1 MRKLVNW
8 GVMLLS
14 RYKDIPTARSVVK
27 KKSSNPMLFL
37 VEGYAVLIVL
47 GTILLKCP
55 FSLQKDLS
63 VIDAFF
69 TATSAVCVTGLSVID
84 VGATFTHAGLWIL
97 AMLIQVGG
105 LGIMTFSTAIL
116 LLSGMRPG
124 FNQQAIFK
132 SGFTTEGN
140 IDPKKILAAV
150 LPFTVVLEGLGA
162 TALFTQFESFPI
174 DERILYSVF
183 HAVSAFCN
191 AGFSPFADSLMRFQF
206 NPVVSPVIILLVLSG
221 SLGFLSMSEIKNLF
235 DFKTRTIQKISL
247 HTKIALLATLVIVL
261 VEMSSVLAIEWNGA
275 FGDQNIAEKFLSAA
289 FVSIASRTAGFNTI
303 DPLSLRETSMIII
316 IVAMFIGASPGSC
329 GGGLKTTTAA
339 VIALLGFNRLLGR
352 ERTQVMG
359 RTIPEETVD
368 KAVRIF
374 IVYVILALVGT
385 LVLLFSE
392 FPGAALGASESHFL
406 RVFFEVVSALSTC
419 GLSLGFS
426 QELSAFGRVFI
437 CIFMFVGRMGALFL
451 ISAVVKKKEGS
462 AWYAEEDI
470 MVG

>member
-1 MRKLVNW
+1 
-8 GVMLLS
+8 MLLS
-14 RYKDIPTARSVVK
+14 RYKDIPTAKSVIK

-47 GTILLKCP
+47 GTVLLKCP
-55 FSLQKDLS
+55 FSLQRELS

-97 AMLIQVGG
+97 AALIQVGG

-150 LPFTVVLEGLGA
+150 LPFTIVLEGLGA
-162 TALFTQFESFPI
+162 TALFTQFESLPL

-191 AGFSPFADSLMRFQF
+191 AGFSPFADSLMHFQF
-206 NPVVSPVIILLVLSG
+206 NPVVCPVIILLVLSG

-275 FGDQNIAEKFLSAA
+275 FSDQNIAEKFLSAA

-303 DPLSLRETSMIII
+303 DPLSLRETSMIIV

-385 LVLLFSE
+385 LVLLFTE
-392 FPGAALGASESHFL
+392 FSGKAFGVSESHFL
-406 RVFFEVVSALSTC
+406 RVFFEVTSALSTC
-419 GLSLGFS
+419 GLSLGLS
-426 QELSAFGRVFI
+426 QELSAFGRIFI

-451 ISAVVKKKEGS
+451 ISAVVKKKEGG

>member
-1 MRKLVNW
+1 
-8 GVMLLS
+8 MLLS
-14 RYKDIPTARSVVK
+14 RYKDIPTAKSIIK

-37 VEGYAVLIVL
+37 VKGYAVLIVL

-55 FSLQKDLS
+55 FSLQGELS

-84 VGATFTHAGLWIL
+84 IGATFTHAGLWIL
-97 AMLIQVGG
+97 AALIQIGG

-162 TALFTQFESFPI
+162 TALFTQFESLPL

-183 HAVSAFCN
+183 HAISAFCN
-191 AGFSPFADSLMRFQF
+191 AGFSPFTDSLVRFQF
-206 NPVVSPVIILLVLSG
+206 NPVVCPVIILLVLSG

-247 HTKIALLATLVIVL
+247 HTKIALLATLVIIL

-275 FGDQNIAEKFLSAA
+275 FSDQNIAEKFLSAA
-289 FVSIASRTAGFNTI
+289 FIAIASRTAGFNTI
-303 DPLSLRETSMIII
+303 DPLALRETSMIIV

-374 IVYVILALVGT
+374 IVYVILALAGT
-385 LVLLFSE
+385 LVLLFTE
-392 FPGAALGASESHFL
+392 FSGKAFGASESHFL
-406 RVFFEVVSALSTC
+406 RIFFEVTSALSTC
-419 GLSLGFS
+419 GLSLGLS
-426 QELSAFGRVFI
+426 QELSAFGRIFI

-451 ISAVVKKKEGS
+451 ISAVVTKKEGS

>member
-1 MRKLVNW
+1 
-8 GVMLLS
+8 MLLS

-162 TALFTQFESFPI
+162 TALFTQFENFPI

-206 NPVVSPVIILLVLSG
+206 NPVVCPVIILLVLLG

-303 DPLSLRETSMIII
+303 DPLSLRETSMIIV

-426 QELSAFGRVFI
+426 QELSSFGRVFI

>member
-1 MRKLVNW
+1 
-8 GVMLLS
+8 MLLS

-37 VEGYAVLIVL
+37 VEGYAVLIIL

-162 TALFTQFESFPI
+162 TALFTQFENFPI

-206 NPVVSPVIILLVLSG
+206 NPVVCPVIILLVLSG

-303 DPLSLRETSMIII
+303 DPLSLRETSMIIV

>member
-1 MRKLVNW
+1 
-8 GVMLLS
+8 MLLS
-14 RYKDIPTARSVVK
+14 RYKDIPTAKSIIK

-37 VEGYAVLIVL
+37 VKGYAVLIVL

-55 FSLQKDLS
+55 FSLQGELS

-84 VGATFTHAGLWIL
+84 IGATFTHAGLWIL
-97 AMLIQVGG
+97 AALIQIGG

-162 TALFTQFESFPI
+162 TALFTQFESLPL

-183 HAVSAFCN
+183 HAISAFCN
-191 AGFSPFADSLMRFQF
+191 AGFSPFADSLVRFQF
-206 NPVVSPVIILLVLSG
+206 NPVVCPVIILLVLSG

-247 HTKIALLATLVIVL
+247 HTKIALLATLVIIL

-275 FGDQNIAEKFLSAA
+275 FSDQNIAEKFLSAA
-289 FVSIASRTAGFNTI
+289 FIAIASRTAGFNTI
-303 DPLSLRETSMIII
+303 DPLSLRETSMIIV

-374 IVYVILALVGT
+374 IVYVILALAGT
-385 LVLLFSE
+385 LVLLFTE
-392 FPGAALGASESHFL
+392 FSGKAFGTSESHFL
-406 RVFFEVVSALSTC
+406 RIFFEVTSALSTC
-419 GLSLGFS
+419 GLSLGLS
-426 QELSAFGRVFI
+426 QELSAFGRIFI

>member
-1 MRKLVNW
+1 
-8 GVMLLS
+8 MLLS

-162 TALFTQFESFPI
+162 TALFTQFENFPI

-206 NPVVSPVIILLVLSG
+206 NPVVCPVIILLVLSG

-303 DPLSLRETSMIII
+303 DPLSLRETSMIIV

>member
-1 MRKLVNW
+1 
-8 GVMLLS
+8 MLLS

-162 TALFTQFESFPI
+162 TALFTQFENFPI

-206 NPVVSPVIILLVLSG
+206 NPVVCPVIILLVLSG

-303 DPLSLRETSMIII
+303 DPLSLQETSMIIV

>member
-1 MRKLVNW
+1 
-8 GVMLLS
+8 MLLS
-14 RYKDIPTARSVVK
+14 RYKDVPTAKPTVK

-37 VEGYAVLIVL
+37 VEGYLFLILL

-55 FSLQKDLS
+55 FSLRGELS

-69 TATSAVCVTGLSVID
+69 TATSAVCVTGLSVVDI
-84 VGATFTHAGLWIL
+84 GATFTHAGLWIL
-97 AMLIQVGG
+97 AALIQIGG

-124 FNQQAIFK
+124 FNQQTIFK

-162 TALFTQFESFPI
+162 TALFTQFETLPLN
-174 DERILYSVF
+174 ERILYSAF

-191 AGFSPFADSLMRFQF
+191 AGFSPFADSLMRFQS
-206 NPVVSPVIILLVLSG
+206 NPVVCPVVILLVLSG

-247 HTKIALLATLVIVL
+247 HTKIALIATLVIVIA
-261 VEMSSVLAIEWNGA
+261 EMSSVLAIEWNGA
-275 FGDQNIAEKFLSAA
+275 FADQDIAEKFLSAA
-289 FVSIASRTAGFNTI
+289 FVAVASRTAGFNTI
-303 DPLSLRETSMIII
+303 DPLSLRETSMIIVI
-316 IVAMFIGASPGSC
+316 IAMFIGASPGSC

-339 VIALLGFNRLLGR
+339 VIALLGINRLLGR

-385 LVLLFSE
+385 LVLLFTE
-392 FPGAALGASESHFL
+392 FSGKAFGETQSHFL
-406 RVFFEVVSALSTC
+406 GVFFEVTSALSTC
-419 GLSLGFS
+419 GLSLGLS
-426 QELSAFGRVFI
+426 GELSAFGRIFI

-451 ISAVVKKKEGS
+451 ISAVVKKKEGG